1 MITFCVILR
10 INLDFLLLLW
20 VDAAIKFYDFACFGF
35 ETTPRVVCFV
45 YSSREWPRLQCPDS
59 ENLERKLL
67 QSEEIISTMLFL
79 KHILSFFFYIWIH
92 ALLQVIIWHVWNP
105 ESDLKR
111 VRSWHSNL
119 LLHLHVRSFST
130 NELWQKSVLFLNRQY
145 KAL

>member
-1 MITFCVILR
+1 MCHFTNQFRFLTFITLSV
-10 INLDFLLLLW
+10 
-20 VDAAIKFYDFACFGF
+20 AAIKFYDFACFGF
-35 ETTPRVVCFV
+35 ETTPIVLFFV
-45 YSSREWPRLQCPDS
+45 YSWREWPRLQCPDS

-79 KHILSFFFYIWIH
+79 KHFLSFFFYIWIH
-92 ALLQVIIWHVWNP
+92 TLLQVIIWHVWNP

-119 LLHLHVRSFST
+119 LLHLRVRSFST
-130 NELWQKSVLFLNRQY
+130 NELWQKSVLLLNRQY

>member
-45 YSSREWPRLQCPDS
+45 YSSREWPRIQCPDS

-67 QSEEIISTMLFL
+67 QSEEIISTMLF
-79 KHILSFFFYIWIH
+79 KNTSYHFFLH
-92 ALLQVIIWHVWNP
+92 LNTRPPTGHNLACL
-105 ESDLKR
+105 ESR
-111 VRSWHSNL
+111 VRSEKS
-119 LLHLHVRSFST
+119 
-130 NELWQKSVLFLNRQY
+130 SVLTLKLTSTCSKFFNERTL
-145 KAL
+145 AEGCPVVE

>member
-45 YSSREWPRLQCPDS
+45 YSSREWPRLQCPDF

-67 QSEEIISTMLFL
+67 QSEEIISTM
-79 KHILSFFFYIWIH
+79 FFFVKT
-92 ALLQVIIWHVWNP
+92 LLISVLHLNTRP
-105 ESDLKR
+105 PTFPTGHNLACLEFR
-111 VRSWHSNL
+111 VRSEKS
-119 LLHLHVRSFST
+119 
-130 NELWQKSVLFLNRQY
+130 SVLTLKLTSTCSKFFNKRTL
-145 KAL
+145 AEICC